1 MHRVLYI
8 LLLFVVFPVSAQNR
22 FITLNWQEL
31 PAAQTLPE
39 VVESIPLPDDF
50 RFYTYHVKIE
60 FPEFVDLDPEAA
72 AELTRKKVNLPDY
85 PQAETSVGVGWDF
98 RMGGVAEAASRNLP
112 LEWDAV
118 SR

>member
-72 AELTRKKVNLPDY
+72 AELL
-85 PQAETSVGVGWDF
+85 S
-98 RMGGVAEAASRNLP
+98 
-112 LEWDAV
+112 EWLHM
-118 SR
+118 REY